1 MDQPVDRQHYLPVIA
16 TMAVLGADD
25 LARARGLLGVT
36 AAHVGLPGDRI
47 DRFAVA
53 LSEIATNAILHGS
66 GSATVTITSSDTAL
80 IVEVRDRGTGLRT
93 DSRPALPHPTQI
105 GGRGLW
111 LAEHLCDNVD
121 FDSSSGGGTTIRM
134 SMRL

>member
-1 MDQPVDRQHYLPVIA
+1 MDQPVDRQHHSVIA

-25 LARARGLLGVT
+25 LARARGLLGDT

-47 DRFAVA
+47 DRFTVA

-66 GSATVTITSSDTAL
+66 GSATVTISGSASNIT
-80 IVEVRDRGTGLRT
+80 VEVRDHGTGLRT
-93 DSRPALPHPTQI
+93 GSRPALPHPTEV

-111 LAEHLCDNVD
+111 LAEHLCDDVD
-121 FDSSSGGGTTIRM
+121 IDTSASGTTVRM
-134 SMRL
+134 TMRL

>member
-1 MDQPVDRQHYLPVIA
+1 MDQPVDGQHHFRVLA

-25 LARARGLLGVT
+25 LARARGLLGDT
-36 AAHVGLPGDRI
+36 AAHVGLASDRI
-47 DRFAVA
+47 DRFTVA

-66 GSATVTITSSDTAL
+66 GSATMTITSSPTDMT
-80 IVEVRDRGTGLRT
+80 VEVRDHGPGLRT

-111 LAEHLCDNVD
+111 LAEHLCDDVD
-121 FDSSSGGGTTIRM
+121 INTSAGGTTIRM
-134 SMRL
+134 TMRL